1 MTEGQQRTVAT
12 APATTVWERDPHV
25 LWRRS
30 GTLVVLKA
38 PAADELVTLDE
49 SGLELWS
56 ELEQP
61 VTLQEV
67 ADRLAERYGVS
78 PSQVAADLEPLFDD
92 LERLHLIHRR
102 VA

>member
-1 MTEGQQRTVAT
+1 VTEGQQRPVTT
-12 APATTVWERDPHV
+12 APSTTVWERDPHV
-25 LWRRS
+25 LWRRI
-30 GTLVVLKA
+30 GTRVVLKA
-38 PAADELVTLDE
+38 PTANELVTLDE
-49 SGLELWS
+49 SGLELWT

-67 ADRLAERYGVS
+67 ADRLGERYGVS

-102 VA
+102 DA